1 MRHDRPG
8 PFAPVAHEAQRQADA
23 LLQRA
28 AREGT
33 PLIDG
38 DRATFVWQGERAPR
52 LLGDFGPALWVDCE
66 PKLEQVAPGVWTCA
80 VTLAMDAYVEYVY
93 LLDGGQVPDPF
104 NARRVTNGLG
114 GMHQYFYMP
123 GGGPTELARW
133 HRGVA
138 RGTVTRLSVE
148 GGHRVAGGKRD
159 VYLYQPVGEGPWPL
173 LVVLDGQ
180 DYLKRARLTRIV
192 DNLIAQG
199 RIAPLAMALVA
210 HGGHTRFLEY
220 AGNESTVAFLVE
232 CVLPR
237 ARERL
242 DLLDAGATP
251 GQYGVMGASL
261 GGLMAAYVGLR
272 APETFGRV
280 LSQSG
285 SFDRMVT
292 GRESVVLDL
301 VRAGRGKTT
310 RLWLDVGRYERLLES
325 NRRLHVQLRMNGYDA
340 TLREYNGGHNY
351 PSWRDDVWRGLEALF
366 GRAEGDQQHAA
377 SD

>member
-1 MRHDRPG
+1 MYDTKPAPG
-8 PFAPVAHEAQRQADA
+8 VLGARERAEA
-23 LLQRA
+23 LLARA

-38 DRATFVWQGERAPR
+38 DRVTFVWLGEQAPR

-66 PKLEQVAPGVWTCA
+66 QKLEAAAPGVWTVE
-80 VTLAMDAYVEYVY
+80 VTLAADAYVEYVY
-93 LLDGGQVPDPF
+93 LLDGGQVTDPF
-104 NARRVTNGLG
+104 NSRTVSNGLG
-114 GMHQYFYMP
+114 GAHHYFYMP

-138 RGTVTRLSVE
+138 RGMVTRVSVD
-148 GGHRVAGGKRD
+148 GGHRIASGKRD
-159 VYLYQPVGEGPWPL
+159 VYLYQPAAPGPHPL

-192 DNLIAQG
+192 DNLIAQD

-210 HGGHTRFLEY
+210 HGGHARFLEY
-220 AGNESTVAFLVE
+220 AGSESTLAFLTE
-232 CVLPR
+232 CVLPL

-242 DLLDAGATP
+242 NVLEVGATP
-251 GQYGVMGASL
+251 GVCGIMGASL
-261 GGLMAAYVGLR
+261 GGLMAAYAGLR
-272 APETFGRV
+272 APEIFGKV
-280 LSQSG
+280 LCQSG
-285 SFDRMVT
+285 SFDQMVT

-310 RLWLDVGRYERLLES
+310 RFWLDVGRYERLIES
-325 NRRLHVQLRMNGYDA
+325 NRRLLVQLRMNGYDA

-366 GRAEGDQQHAA
+366 SRTERGQQHAA

>member
-1 MRHDRPG
+1 MNNTTQ
-8 PFAPVAHEAQRQADA
+8 VTLTMDA
-23 LLQRA
+23 RVRAEVLLERA

-38 DRATFVWQGERAPR
+38 DRATFIWMGERAPR

-66 PKLEQVAPGVWTCA
+66 PKLEQVPPGALGVWTCA
-80 VTLAMDAYVEYVY
+80 VTLARDAYVEYVY
-93 LLDGGQVPDPF
+93 LLDGGQVTDPF
-104 NARRVTNGLG
+104 NPRTVSNGLG
-114 GMHQYFYMP
+114 GTHYYFYMP
-123 GGGPTELARW
+123 EGRPTELARW

-138 RGTVTRLSVE
+138 RGTVARVSVE
-148 GGHRVAGGKRD
+148 GGHRIAGGKRD
-159 VYLYQPVGEGPWPL
+159 VYLYQPVGQGPYPL

-192 DNLIAQG
+192 DNLIAQR

-210 HGGHTRFLEY
+210 HGGHARFLEY
-220 AGNESTVAFLVE
+220 AGSESTLAFLTE
-232 CVLPR
+232 CVLPL

-242 DLLDAGATP
+242 NLLDADTGA
-251 GQYGVMGASL
+251 YGVMGASL
-261 GGLMAAYVGLR
+261 GGLMAAYTGLR
-272 APETFGRV
+272 APEVFGRV
-280 LSQSG
+280 LCQSG
-285 SFDRMVT
+285 SLDQMVT
-292 GRESVVLDL
+292 GRESVLLDL

-310 RLWLDVGRYERLLES
+310 RFWLDVGRYERLIES
-325 NRRLHVQLRMNGYDA
+325 NRRLHVQLRMSGYDV

-366 GRAEGDQQHAA
+366 GCSEGGHHHAA